1 MRTLFLLPL
10 LTLSVWG
17 SNLGA
22 LIEKAQSN
30 ELIDVYKAKLTSA
43 TTAYDATKSSYYPR
57 IDLGASGQLISP
69 RDSLGAGQIYNV
81 HAEASV
87 IVMDG
92 FRRENILDEKTK
104 LRHASEYDLSQIKK
118 DVALQVAS
126 LYFNLQIV
134 QADIDALAQTREQL
148 SEQLNQQKKFYEAR
162 LTTEDNVVRIEA
174 ALANLDYRVE
184 VKRYDY
190 DETMA
195 KLYTLTN
202 EVVEVVE
209 DGGLVE
215 PYYAQVAELDTLK
228 SMAATAEAVKF
239 KAEQVD
245 SSYYP
250 NIILSDRFGY
260 TAYEDDAFDELAGS
274 PLGGSFERINTQNV
288 LMLSLKMN
296 IIDFSAASEQKQVV
310 LAEHNALKAQLAYKR
325 KQVNADLKLAERAV
339 ERSKKLLEASELSQK
354 ASNRTFEIIDKKY
367 KARVVDYVK
376 YLDALTQKTEAM
388 AQYNRAVGALEIS
401 YARFYYFAGFDVKEY
416 IK

>member
-134 QADIDALAQTREQL
+134 QADIDALEQTREQL
-148 SEQLNQQKKFYEAR
+148 LEQLNQQRKFYEAR

-209 DGGLVE
+209 EGGLVE

-228 SMAATAEAVKF
+228 SMTATAEAVKF

-325 KQVNADLKLAERAV
+325 KQVDADLKLAERAV

>member
-1 MRTLFLLPL
+1 MRKLLILPL
-10 LTLSVWG
+10 LSLSLLG
-17 SNLGA
+17 SNLSA

-30 ELIDVYKAKLTSA
+30 ELIDVYKARLTSSNL
-43 TTAYDATKSSYYPR
+43 AYKATKSSYYPR

-69 RDSLGAGQIYNV
+69 KDSLGAGQIYNI
-81 HAEASV
+81 HADASL

-92 FRRENILDEKTK
+92 FKRENILDEKTK

-118 DVALQVAS
+118 DVSLQVAS

-134 QADIDALAQTREQL
+134 QADIDALEQTHEQL
-148 SEQLNQQKKFYEAR
+148 SEQLKQQQKFYAAR

-174 ALANLDYRVE
+174 AIANLDYRVE
-184 VKRYDY
+184 VKRYEY

-195 KLYTLTN
+195 KLYILSN
-202 EVVEVVE
+202 EVVESVE
-209 DGGLVE
+209 AGGLFE
-215 PYYAQVAELDTLK
+215 PTFGQPQELDTLK
-228 SMAATAEAVKF
+228 SMASTAEAIRF

-260 TAYEDDAFDELAGS
+260 TAYEDDAFDDLANS
-274 PLGGSFERINTQNV
+274 PLGGSFERVNTQNV
-288 LMLSLKMN
+288 LMLSLQMN

-310 LAEHNALKAQLAYKR
+310 MAEHNALKSQLAYKR
-325 KQVNADLKLAERAV
+325 KQVSADLKLAERAIA
-339 ERSKKLLEASELSQK
+339 RSKKLLEASELSQS
-354 ASNRTFEIIDKKY
+354 ASNRTFEIINKKY

-376 YLDALTQKTEAM
+376 YLDALTQKTEAQ

-401 YARFYYFAGFDVKEY
+401 YARYYYFAGFDVKEY
-416 IK
+416 VK

>member
-1 MRTLFLLPL
+1 MMMRKLFLLSL
-10 LTLSVWG
+10 LSLSVWG

-30 ELIDVYKAKLTSA
+30 ELIDVYKAKLTSSNM
-43 TTAYDATKSSYYPR
+43 AYDATKSSYYPR

-69 RDSLGAGQIYNV
+69 KDSLGAGQIYNV
-81 HAEASV
+81 HAEASLV
-87 IVMDG
+87 VMDG

-104 LRHASEYDLSQIKK
+104 LRHASEYDLSQVKK
-118 DVALQVAS
+118 DVSLQVAS

-134 QADIDALAQTREQL
+134 QADIDALEQTREQL
-148 SEQLNQQKKFYEAR
+148 TEQLNQQRKFFEAR

-174 ALANLDYRVE
+174 AVANLDYRVE
-184 VKRYDY
+184 VKRYEY

-195 KLYTLTN
+195 SLYTLTN

-209 DGGLVE
+209 EGGLVE
-215 PYYAQVAELDTLK
+215 PAFGQVEELDSLK
-228 SMAATAEAVKF
+228 SMASTAEAVRF

-260 TAYEDDAFDELAGS
+260 TDYQDDSLEELGL
-274 PLGGSFERINTQNV
+274 PGVERVNTQNI

-310 LAEHNALKAQLAYKR
+310 LAEHKALKAQLTYKR
-325 KQVNADLKLAERAV
+325 KQVSADLKLAERAIQ
-339 ERSKKLLEASELSQK
+339 RSKKLLEASKLSQN

-376 YLDALTQKTEAM
+376 YLDALTQKTEAQ
-388 AQYNRAVGALEIS
+388 AQYNRAIGALEIS
-401 YARFYYFAGFDVKEY
+401 YARYYYYAGFDVKEY
-416 IK
+416 VK

>member
-1 MRTLFLLPL
+1 MRMLSLLILFS
-10 LTLSVWG
+10 LSVWG

-43 TTAYDATKSSYYPR
+43 STAYEATKSSYYPR

-81 HAEASV
+81 HAEASLV
-87 IVMDG
+87 VMDG
-92 FRRENILDEKTK
+92 FKRENILDEKTK

-134 QADIDALAQTREQL
+134 QADIDALEQTKEQL
-148 SEQLNQQKKFYEAR
+148 LEQLNQQKKFYAAR

-184 VKRYDY
+184 VKRYEY

-209 DGGLVE
+209 AGGLVE

-260 TAYEDDAFDELAGS
+260 TTYEDDAFDEINL
-274 PLGGSFERINTQNV
+274 PGGGFERINTQNV

-310 LAEHNALKAQLAYKR
+310 LAEHHALKAQLAYKR
-325 KQVNADLKLAERAV
+325 KQVDADLKLAERAI
-339 ERSKKLLEASELSQK
+339 ERSKKLLEASRISQD

-367 KARVVDYVK
+367 KARVVDYLK

-401 YARFYYFAGFDVKEY
+401 YARYYYFAGFDVKEY

>member
-1 MRTLFLLPL
+1 MRTLCL
-10 LTLSVWG
+10 LTLFSLSVWG
-17 SNLGA
+17 SDLGT

-43 TTAYDATKSSYYPR
+43 STAYEATKSSYYPR

-69 RDSLGAGQIYNV
+69 KDSLGAGQIYNV
-81 HAEASV
+81 HAEASLV
-87 IVMDG
+87 VMDG
-92 FRRENILDEKTK
+92 FKRENILDEKTK

-134 QADIDALAQTREQL
+134 QADIDALEQTKEQL
-148 SEQLNQQKKFYEAR
+148 LEQLNQQKKFYEAR

-184 VKRYDY
+184 VKRYEY

-209 DGGLVE
+209 AGGLVE

-260 TAYEDDAFDELAGS
+260 TTYEDDAFDEINL
-274 PLGGSFERINTQNV
+274 PGGSFERINTQNV

-310 LAEHNALKAQLAYKR
+310 LAEHQALKAQLAYKR
-325 KQVNADLKLAERAV
+325 KQVDADLKLAERAIA
-339 ERSKKLLEASELSQK
+339 RSKKLLEASRISQD

-367 KARVVDYVK
+367 KARVVDYLK
-376 YLDALTQKTEAM
+376 YLDALTQKTESM

-401 YARFYYFAGFDVKEY
+401 YARYYYFAGFDVKEY